1 MQTVSGGQQ
10 SPAAARVALCIADFP
25 NLGDHLAL
33 LPLYHGLR
41 GRFPGARLLLA
52 SRYPLAELARTYGF
66 VDEVLLYRRANRAL
80 LAAVRG
86 FHPDITICLRRSSFG
101 TRLCFGRASGAGLTA
116 GVEGPGGRWL
126 FSRRIPY
133 LESVYRPYRHLAALE
148 ALGGH
153 GSLTCTVRALAVSGT
168 WIGPP
173 SDYGVLVPGG
183 MLEEKQWGPE
193 RYARVAAQ
201 LSAQHPALRWYAVI
215 GSREAERGYATAL
228 RSELP
233 AAEVMVEPALPDLA
247 RIFLGARL
255 VLANDC
261 GPGNLAQM
269 AGAPIV
275 LVFGNWDGGV
285 EERIGW
291 WFDRRPGAICL
302 TTAGAA
308 PISAV
313 PEAAVRDAARALLD
327 DPPAGA
333 GVRRV
338 AG

>member
-1 MQTVSGGQQ
+1 MQTDNDKQDL
-10 SPAAARVALCIADFP
+10 AAARIALCIADFSS
-25 NLGDHLAL
+25 LGDHLAL

-41 GRFPGARLLLA
+41 ERFPDARLLLA
-52 SRYPLAELARTYGF
+52 SRYPLAELARTHGF

-80 LAAVRG
+80 LTAVRG
-86 FHPDITICLRRSSFG
+86 FRPDITICLRRSSFG
-101 TRLCFGRASGAGLTA
+101 ARFCFGHASGAGLTA

-133 LESVYRPYRHLAALE
+133 LESIYRPYRNLAALE

-153 GSLTCTVRALAVSGT
+153 SSLPGTVRALAVSGAWT
-168 WIGPP
+168 GPP
-173 SDYGVLVPGG
+173 SAYGVLVPGG

-201 LSAQHPALRWYAVI
+201 LSAQHPLLRWYAVI
-215 GSREAERGYATAL
+215 GPREAERGYAAAV

-233 AAEVMVEPALPDLA
+233 SAEVLVEPALPDLA
-247 RIFLGARL
+247 RLFLGARL

-285 EERIGW
+285 EQRIGW

-313 PEAAVRDAARALLD
+313 PETAAQDAARALLD
-327 DPPAGA
+327 DPTAGA
-333 GVRRV
+333 GVRYV